1 MILDYNESRIIER
14 GENMDCLFELLFLAW
29 CKSYSPEEF
38 STDHDYGLY
47 AFREGL
53 QLGLC
58 LAASALGEWA
68 D

>member
-1 MILDYNESRIIER
+1 
-14 GENMDCLFELLFLAW
+14 MDCLFELLFLAW